1 MEIGN
6 VQKVLFRFW
15 KHLVM
20 PTSNFTYLFKS
31 FTNQKNKT
39 KQTKKQTNKKTD
51 YGLIYS
57 PQLLTVSNNQI
68 KSWLKTEVHP
78 KAMKNIVVD

>member
-1 MEIGN
+1 
-6 VQKVLFRFW
+6 
-15 KHLVM
+15 M
-20 PTSNFTYLFKS
+20 PTSNFTYLRVLQIK
-31 FTNQKNKT
+31 KNKT

-68 KSWLKTEVHP
+68 KSWLKTGTSQNNE
-78 KAMKNIVVD
+78 KYCG

>member
-1 MEIGN
+1 
-6 VQKVLFRFW
+6 
-15 KHLVM
+15 M
-20 PTSNFTYLFKS
+20 PTSSFTYLSKS
-31 FTNQKNKT
+31 FTNQKKNKT
-39 KQTKKQTNKKTD
+39 KQTKKQTNRKTD

-78 KAMKNIVVD
+78 KTMKNIVAD

>member
-1 MEIGN
+1 
-6 VQKVLFRFW
+6 
-15 KHLVM
+15 M
-20 PTSNFTYLFKS
+20 PTSNFTYLSKS

-39 KQTKKQTNKKTD
+39 KQIKKQTNKKTD

-78 KAMKNIVVD
+78 KTIKNTVVD

>member
-1 MEIGN
+1 
-6 VQKVLFRFW
+6 
-15 KHLVM
+15 M
-20 PTSNFTYLFKS
+20 PTSNFTYLPKS
-31 FTNQKNKT
+31 FTNQKKQNKT
-39 KQTKKQTNKKTD
+39 NKQTNKKTD

-78 KAMKNIVVD
+78 KTIKNIVVD